1 MFCIIEY
8 VMNTTL
14 NPWNQ
19 HEWEFLSCFCRYLN
33 RCGPKAWSSGHLRAL
48 LLPHKQHFSSTQHTV
63 NSQTHAENLH
73 ATFNSLYSSV
83 RLFRC
88 VKYCLKFHELFL
100 IYTKIKVMSSCTHR
114 HVALSMHSFS
124 CVCAVMFLSSHE
136 MRSDTRHPAPQ
147 KYILAVYLW
156 KYESECKSTI
166 IDWLKHGRMWDCVQF
181 EQFSLCWGGQEAA

>member
-19 HEWEFLSCFCRYLN
+19 HEWEFLTCFCRYLN

-88 VKYCLKFHELFL
+88 VKYCLKGTVPWTHELFH
-100 IYTKIKVMSSCTHR
+100 IYTKIKVLSSCTHR

-136 MRSDTRHPAPQ
+136 MRSDIDTLHSRNT
-147 KYILAVYLW
+147 YLLFIY
-156 KYESECKSTI
+156 KNMKVNAN
-166 IDWLKHGRMWDCVQF
+166 L
-181 EQFSLCWGGQEAA
+181 